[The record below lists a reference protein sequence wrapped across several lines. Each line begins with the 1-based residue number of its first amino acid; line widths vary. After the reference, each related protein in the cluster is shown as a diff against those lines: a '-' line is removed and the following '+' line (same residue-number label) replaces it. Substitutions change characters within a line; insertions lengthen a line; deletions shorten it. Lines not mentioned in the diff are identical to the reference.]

1 MGRYLLIRTKSEL
14 YWLKLGVNTR
24 PLTTWKNRIFRTD
37 ERLMIPDAYG
47 GREFVM
53 YDVDG
58 TQPYGSGEPLD
69 PDETMAIIDVAKT
82 NGGKG
87 VSKIDFLNRLD
98 SKVYIY
104 AIVGI
109 VLVFSLIKGGLA

>member
-37 ERLMIPDAYG
+37 ERLMIPDTTG

-58 TQPYGSGEPLD
+58 TQPYGSGERLD